1 MSNRILVLNGP
12 NLNKLGSREPETYG
26 HDTLSDIEN
35 LCRLTA
41 QDYDIDID
49 FRQSNDEAE
58 LIGWLQD
65 LPRYTKGVIIN
76 AAAYTHTSV
85 AIHDALKLLDV
96 PVIEVHLTNPGAREP
111 FRHHSYVTPVAK
123 GVISG
128 FGGQSYVLAIHAIGE
143 IIKK

>member
-1 MSNRILVLNGP
+1 MSNRILVINGP

-58 LIGWLQD
+58 LIGWIQD
-65 LPRYTKGVIIN
+65 LPRYTKGVIMN

-85 AIHDALKLLDV
+85 AIHDAVKLLDV

-111 FRHHSYVTPVAK
+111 FRHHSYITPVAK

-128 FGGQSYVLAIHAIGE
+128 FGSHSYVLAIHAIGE
-143 IIKK
+143 ILKK

>member
-1 MSNRILVLNGP
+1 MSSRILVLNGP
-12 NLNKLGSREPETYG
+12 NLNKLGEREPEIYG
-26 HDTLSDIEN
+26 HESLSDIEN

-58 LIGWLQD
+58 LIGWIQD
-65 LPRYTKGVIIN
+65 LPRYTKGLILN

-85 AIHDALKLLDV
+85 ALHDALKLLDI
-96 PVIEVHLTNPGAREP
+96 PVVEVHLSNPGAREA
-111 FRHHSYVTPVAK
+111 FRHHSYITPVAT

-128 FGGQSYVLAIHAIGE
+128 FGSRSYALAVRALGE
-143 IIKK
+143 MIKK